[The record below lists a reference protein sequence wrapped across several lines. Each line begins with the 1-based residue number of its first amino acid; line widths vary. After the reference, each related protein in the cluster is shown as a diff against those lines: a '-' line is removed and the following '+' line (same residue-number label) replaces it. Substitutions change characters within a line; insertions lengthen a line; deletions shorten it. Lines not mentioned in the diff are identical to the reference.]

1 MNARQRRPRIVVGYD
16 GSETARAAVAWAAER
31 AGRSG
36 TVYVV
41 HSFSGAVDWYDPLN
55 AGHVPDDHPK
65 RGKAVLDALLL
76 EGGNALMDVDY
87 ELVLVGGNPAKEI
100 VNVAEEHDADEI
112 VVGSHGFGKL
122 RSALGSVSHDLL
134 HDAERPVIV
143 IPYRAVRAHAGSAS

>member
-1 MNARQRRPRIVVGYD
+1 MSPRERRPRIVVGYD
-16 GSETARAAVAWAAER
+16 GSETARAAVAWAADR

-41 HSFSGAVDWYDPLN
+41 HCFSGPVDWYDPLD
-55 AGHVPDDHPK
+55 AVHEPEDHAK

-87 ELVLVGGNPAKEI
+87 ELELVGGNPAKGI
-100 VNVAEEHDADEI
+100 VKVANEHDADEI

-122 RSALGSVSHDLL
+122 RSALGSVSHELL
-134 HDAERPVIV
+134 HSADRPVMV
-143 IPYRAVRAHAGSAS
+143 IPHRAVREHAGSAS

>member
-1 MNARQRRPRIVVGYD
+1 VSARERRPRIVVGYD
-16 GSETARAAVAWAAER
+16 GSETARAAVAWAADR

-41 HSFSGAVDWYDPLN
+41 HCFSGSVDWYDPLN
-55 AGHVPDDHPK
+55 AGHEPEDHAK

-76 EGGNALMDVDY
+76 EGGNALLDVDY
-87 ELVLVGGNPAKEI
+87 ELELVGGDPAKGI
-100 VNVAEEHDADEI
+100 VNVANEHDADEI

-134 HDAERPVIV
+134 QSADRPVIV
-143 IPYRAVRAHAGSAS
+143 IPHRAVREHAGSAS

>member
-1 MNARQRRPRIVVGYD
+1 VNRRERRPRIVVGYD

-41 HSFSGAVDWYDPLN
+41 HCFSGPVDWYDPLN
-55 AGHVPDDHPK
+55 AAHAPDDHEK

-76 EGGNALMDVDY
+76 EGGNALLDVDY
-87 ELVLVGGNPAKEI
+87 ELELVGGNPAKGI
-100 VNVAEEHDADEI
+100 KQVASEHNADEI
-112 VVGSHGFGKL
+112 AVGSHGFGKL

-134 HDAERPVIV
+134 HDADRPVMV
-143 IPYRAVRAHAGSAS
+143 IPYRAVREHAGSAS